1 MPTSYRLPITSLR
14 PLAPIDRIAA
24 IADANSIDA
33 VVAALASPRPSPH
46 LARWGIIARDDDGIV
61 FARLLVHGSPVL
73 AAAQDSRFLGGSV
86 GAKHGEALV
95 RLFEQAREERP
106 AAVVLLLASGGV
118 RLHEANPAEL
128 ALARALRGLLDT
140 RVAGIPVLTL
150 AVGDVFGGASVVACA
165 SDRVAL
171 LPETRLGLSGP
182 KVIEMVHGRDELE
195 ADDADDVDKLFG
207 EKARAA
213 AGQVELLVDDIEA
226 IRSWIALA
234 ARTQGS
240 FDVDVLAMHARL
252 GARLAAAESNATARN
267 QPTTGQRKPLFVD
280 RDAVATGQRLPLFVD
295 SDAVDQGGWLWKARG
310 RAIWITRPAGASTF
324 GPRQAHALD
333 TALLAQLSGNKSE
346 QAQTLIVIEDS
357 SGHEATRSAEAAG
370 VAQYLAHHA
379 AVLALLRARGVR
391 VLGLLAGVGHSAAFF
406 ANALQAP
413 FLCALDT
420 ARVIAMDPAAIAR
433 VTRLDAARV
442 GALIESDPLL
452 GQPVRCFA
460 HSGGVAEIR
469 SVIDDSTLSELVAQA
484 SAGSGVSELR
494 G

>member
-1 MPTSYRLPITSLR
+1 MPTPYRLPITSLR

-61 FARLLVHGSPVL
+61 VARLRVHGRPVL
-73 AAAQDSRFLGGSV
+73 AAAQDVRFLGGSV
-86 GAKHGEALV
+86 GAKHGEALAL
-95 RLFEQAREERP
+95 LFEQARTERP

-165 SDRVAL
+165 SDRLAL

-234 ARTQGS
+234 ARTQRS
-240 FDVDVLAMHARL
+240 FDVEVLAMHARL

-267 QPTTGQRKPLFVD
+267 PP
-280 RDAVATGQRLPLFVD
+280 ATGQRLPVFVD
-295 SDAVDQGGWLWKARG
+295 
-310 RAIWITRPAGASTF
+310 
-324 GPRQAHALD
+324 
-333 TALLAQLSGNKSE
+333 
-346 QAQTLIVIEDS
+346 
-357 SGHEATRSAEAAG
+357 ATRRHGTGARDYSSIAMLSTRDSARDYSSIATPSIRAVGCGRFAAG
-370 VAQYLAHHA
+370 RSGSLV
-379 AVLALLRARGVR
+379 
-391 VLGLLAGVGHSAAFF
+391 
-406 ANALQAP
+406 
-413 FLCALDT
+413 
-420 ARVIAMDPAAIAR
+420 
-433 VTRLDAARV
+433 
-442 GALIESDPLL
+442 
-452 GQPVRCFA
+452 QPVRPRLGRDRRTPSIL
-460 HSGGVAEIR
+460 HSSRISRAINPNKR
-469 SVIDDSTLSELVAQA
+469 K
-484 SAGSGVSELR
+484 R
-494 G
+494 